1 MTHMKKFVIL
11 LAAPLLMISCMKT
24 KGEVTLTYNK
34 ALAIY
39 GDLDSLRSLPLLIP
53 TQPLE
58 NPKSYFVSSDYVLV
72 GELNKGIHIFD
83 NLDMQNPQRVSFI
96 QIPYNKEFY
105 VKDNFLYAES
115 LYDLVKID
123 ISNIYNPVLV
133 SRAENVFWT
142 VHENDK
148 GKQLLGFEREYVTA
162 QFEVNSPEAK
172 EIKKSGTLYYDY
184 MDNLIQ
190 ESEVPAVFTGSY
202 EGVKGTMN
210 RIAAEF
216 GHVYVI
222 STDKMYAFN
231 NASDLQKT
239 AEININS
246 NTETIY
252 ATDDRIYLGSST
264 ALTVYSAAN
273 PSNPWEISE
282 LLHTESCDPVLP
294 NGNVVYYTLRAV
306 EAEGC
311 NNLGE
316 NTLNVVD
323 VSNPNEMIVTNS
335 YQLDSPYGMALIAN
349 KLLVGQGAN
358 GLIIFDANSGA
369 NNLTE
374 IVNYP
379 EIEAFDVMI
388 HPLNSNII
396 LVTNS
401 TGIKQY
407 HINWV
412 TLTVNPLGD
421 IHY

>member
-1 MTHMKKFVIL
+1 MLMKKFALL
-11 LAAPLLMISCMKT
+11 LAMPLLVVSCMKT

-34 ALAIY
+34 AQAIY

-58 NPKSYFVSSDYVLV
+58 NPKSYFVSDDYVLV
-72 GELNKGIHIFD
+72 GELNKGIHIYD
-83 NLDMQNPQRVSFI
+83 NLDMQNPQRTSFI

-142 VHENDK
+142 VQENDK
-148 GKQLLGFEREYVTA
+148 GQQLLGFEREYVTA

-172 EIKKSGTLYYDY
+172 EIKRSGTLYYDY
-184 MDNLIQ
+184 MDNLIP
-190 ESEVPAVFTGSY
+190 ESEVPIVFTGSY
-202 EGVKGTMN
+202 DGGKGTMN
-210 RIAAEF
+210 RIAVEY

-222 STDKMYAFN
+222 SKDKLYSFN
-231 NASDLQKT
+231 NASSLQKT
-239 AEININS
+239 AELSIND

-252 ATDDRIYLGSST
+252 ASDNRIYLGSAT
-264 ALTVYSAAN
+264 AMTILNAAN
-273 PSNPWEISE
+273 PSVPWEVSE
-282 LLHTESCDPVLP
+282 LQHTESCDPVLP

-306 EAEGC
+306 ENEGC
-311 NNLGE
+311 NSLGE

-323 VSNPNEMIVTNS
+323 VSNPSEMVVVNS
-335 YQLDSPYGMALIAN
+335 FQLGSPYGMALIAD
-349 KLLVGQGAN
+349 KLLVGEGAN
-358 GLIIFDANSGA
+358 GLTIFDANNPS
-369 NNLTE
+369 NISQ

-379 EIEAFDVMI
+379 TIEAFDVMI
-388 HPLNSNII
+388 HPTNPNII

-401 TGIKQY
+401 IGIRQY
-407 HINWV
+407 QINWV
-412 TLTVNPLGD
+412 TLAISPLGE
-421 IHY
+421 IHYN

>member
-1 MTHMKKFVIL
+1 MKKFVII

-34 ALAIY
+34 AEAIY

-142 VHENDK
+142 VHENDE

-184 MDNLIQ
+184 MENLIP
-190 ESEVPAVFTGSY
+190 ESEVPVAFTGSY
-202 EGVKGTMN
+202 DGGKGTMN
-210 RIAAEF
+210 RIAVEF
-216 GHVYVI
+216 NHVYVI
-222 STDKMYAFN
+222 SKDKMYVF
-231 NASDLQKT
+231 SDGGSLQKT
-239 AEININS
+239 TEKNIND

-252 ATDDRIYLGSST
+252 ASDNRIYLGSST
-264 ALTVYSAAN
+264 AMTLFNAAN
-273 PSNPWEISE
+273 PSNPWEVSE
-282 LLHTESCDPVLP
+282 LQHTESCDPVLP

-306 EAEGC
+306 EDEGC
-311 NNLGE
+311 NSLGE
-316 NTLNVVD
+316 NTLNIVD
-323 VSNPNEMIVTNS
+323 VTNPSEMVVTNS
-335 YQLDSPYGMALIAN
+335 FQLDSPYGMALISN
-349 KLLVGQGAN
+349 KLLVGEGAN
-358 GLIIFDANSGA
+358 GLTIFDASNPK
-369 NNLTE
+369 NLNKMVT
-374 IVNYP
+374 YS

-388 HPLNSNII
+388 HPTDSNII
-396 LVTNS
+396 LVSNS
-401 TGIKQY
+401 SGIKQY
-407 HINWV
+407 QINWNTLQV
-412 TLTVNPLGD
+412 TPLGN